1 MRTLTLVLALLLST
15 SQAQAVAGNGTGVV
29 VTGESTL
36 QPQLAAQLEMWLTE
50 HGHPLVSSPLPPEAI
65 STLIDCFVIEDET
78 CARAIVEKRAK
89 ADTVIFA
96 RIEVSPGT
104 NGMRDVMLVAYW
116 FEKGHE
122 AITDRRFCEHCTDQ
136 NLRGAANDL
145 IAALARAGAHGLGRL
160 NLKTTPSNARVLVDG
175 QSVGVTPL
183 SQELKPGPHAI
194 AVELD
199 GYAPQSREVVI
210 TSGESTPVDVPLTAL
225 QPRRVPV
232 LPISLVAGGALAM
245 VAGGILIAVDEDPSP
260 TGPLYINNTQ
270 PGGIAL
276 AAVGAVAA
284 GVGIYLWLR
293 DKDSGPT
300 VSASRDAYSVGWFAR
315 F

>member
-1 MRTLTLVLALLLST
+1 MRTPTLVLAFLLFT
-15 SQAQAVAGNGTGVV
+15 AHAAAGNGTGVV

-36 QPQLAAQLEMWLTE
+36 QPQLAAQLETWLTE

-65 STLIDCFVIEDET
+65 STLIDCFVIEDEG

-89 ADTVIFA
+89 ADTVVFA
-96 RIEVSPGT
+96 RIDVSPGT

-122 AITDRRFCEHCTDQ
+122 AITDRRFCERCTDHH
-136 NLRGAANDL
+136 LRGAANEL
-145 IAALARAGAHGLGRL
+145 IASLARAGAHGLGRL
-160 NLKTTPSNARVLVDG
+160 NLITTPSNARVLIDG

-183 SQELKPGPHAI
+183 NHELKPGNHTI

-199 GYAPQSREVVI
+199 GHVLETRDVVI
-210 TSGESTPVDVPLTAL
+210 RDGESTQVDLPLAPLRKRNIPIVPAA
-225 QPRRVPV
+225 
-232 LPISLVAGGALAM
+232 LVAGGA
-245 VAGGILIAVDEDPSP
+245 VALITGGVLIAVDENPSP
-260 TGPLYINNTQ
+260 GGPLYINNTM

-276 AAVGAVAA
+276 VAVGAVAA
-284 GVGIYLWLR
+284 GLGVYLWLR
-293 DKDSGPT
+293 ERDSGPT
-300 VSASRDAYSVGWFAR
+300 VSASKDAYSVGWFAR